1 MFLRKT
7 AQFPDIS
14 TVAPSTD
21 FFKISVF
28 LKHMH
33 QEFMYHRNFGWKL
46 KSNLL
51 PLLVQCASENEVAV
65 PTSKVRFSV
74 GVEDET
80 PVINLL
86 VYMTISYFADRDLHL
101 ILCSL
106 YWCPIP
112 CCCRRRRV
120 FCVA

>member
-21 FFKISVF
+21 FFEISVF

-51 PLLVQCASENEVAV
+51 PLLVQCVQFIVRDGRMVQTGHLYGSIFSGPL
-65 PTSKVRFSV
+65 PTRYPDHVQTRPPLSKSR
-74 GVEDET
+74 
-80 PVINLL
+80 
-86 VYMTISYFADRDLHL
+86 
-101 ILCSL
+101 
-106 YWCPIP
+106 
-112 CCCRRRRV
+112 
-120 FCVA
+120 

>member
-21 FFKISVF
+21 FFEISVF

-33 QEFMYHRNFGWKL
+33 QEFIYHRNFGWKL

-51 PLLVQCASENEVAV
+51 PLLVQCGGAI
-65 PTSKVRFSV
+65 SV
-74 GVEDET
+74 HVEYAGH
-80 PVINLL
+80 V
-86 VYMTISYFADRDLHL
+86 SYFMFLPITQERDG
-101 ILCSL
+101 
-106 YWCPIP
+106 
-112 CCCRRRRV
+112 R
-120 FCVA
+120 CVRWMAYIN